1 MIINEQS
8 KPRRTLISAL
18 EYVAVAV
25 FWIGLWFIGA
35 HAVGEELLLPSPLSV
50 LRRMGELV
58 LTAEF
63 WNITGASLLRIIY
76 GILLGIGGGLILGLI
91 TSRIPFVY
99 KLFRP
104 VITVIRATPVASFI
118 ILAIIWIGRDT
129 LPTFISALMVLPIV
143 WGNMHEGILSVDKQL
158 LEVTRVYGFSPL
170 KRVRRL
176 YLPHISPYF
185 FAAVKTSIGLAWK
198 AGIAAEILTLPPIS
212 IGKMLSDAKIYLE
225 TVDMFAWTL
234 TVIILS
240 LILELVFTFAIPK
253 IYALIKVNK
262 RKKAV
267 AV

>member
-1 MIINEQS
+1 MSFIEQS
-8 KPRRTLISAL
+8 KGHRRLLSAL
-18 EYVAVAV
+18 EYVVVAV
-25 FWIGLWFIGA
+25 FWIGLWLIA
-35 HAVGEELLLPSPLSV
+35 ARAAGEELLLPSPLSV

-58 LTAEF
+58 ITSEF
-63 WNITGASLLRIIY
+63 WGITGASLLRIVY
-76 GILLGIGGGLILGLI
+76 GIALGVAFGVILGLI
-91 TSRIPFVY
+91 TSRIPFIY

-104 VITVIRATPVASFI
+104 LITVVRATPVASFI

-143 WGNMHEGILSVDKQL
+143 WGNMHEGVLSVDKQL

-170 KRVRRL
+170 KRIRRL
-176 YLPHISPYF
+176 YLPHIAPYF
-185 FAAVKTSIGLAWK
+185 FASVKTSIGLAWK

-240 LILELVFTFAIPK
+240 LILELVFTWAIPK
-253 IYALIKVNK
+253 IYSLIKAKARK
-262 RKKAV
+262 RAV
-267 AV
+267 TV